1 MTIMSAALMCVSA
14 SYFAATLPAVLGVVY
29 ALQKYY
35 LRTSR
40 QIRLLDLEA
49 KSPLYSHF
57 IESLSGL
64 ITLRAFGWTST
75 FQERNLVLLDASQ
88 KPYYALFC
96 IQQWLTFSLD
106 MIVAILGMVLMILI
120 VKLKHHISG
129 GFVGLA
135 LVNVMTFNQLL
146 AQDVRGWTGVETSLG
161 AVSRIRTFCTETT
174 PEDLPKET
182 EVAPPNWPS
191 RGQIALRNVAAA
203 YVAGDPHVINDIEL
217 VIEPGQRIGL
227 CGRSGSG
234 KSSILATIFRMLEV
248 SPTSR
253 LTIDGMD
260 LSTMSRQGIRR
271 SINAIPQEPFFLN
284 GTVRF
289 NADPRGEHDDTG
301 ILAAL
306 QRVQLA
312 DIVAA
317 KGGLDADLDADFFSH
332 GQRQLFCLA
341 RALLRKSTIL
351 VLDEA
356 TSSVDVKTDQL
367 MQKVCSCI
375 TLSMTRVLDS
385 LLTRKISRSLGKSSK
400 TVPFWPLPI
409 DSTRKVFRLLIFQ
422 V

>member
-1 MTIMSAALMCVSA
+1 LTVFDIELPYRFIDFSLSVFQTIMSAALMCVSA
-14 SYFAATLPAVLGVVY
+14 SYFAATLPVVLGIVY

-40 QIRLLDLEA
+40 QVRLLDLEA

-64 ITLRAFGWTST
+64 TTLRAFGWTSA
-75 FQERNLVLLDASQ
+75 FEERNMLLLDASQ
-88 KPYYALFC
+88 KPFYLLFC
-96 IQQWLTFSLD
+96 IQQWLALSLD
-106 MIVAILGMVLMILI
+106 VIVTVLGMVLMILI
-120 VKLKHHISG
+120 VQLRHHISG

-135 LVNVMTFNQLL
+135 LVNVMSFNQLL
-146 AQDVRGWTGVETSLG
+146 AQVVRNWTGVETSLG
-161 AVSRIRTFCTETT
+161 AVSRIKTFCTETQA
-174 PEDLPKET
+174 EDLPKET
-182 EVAPPNWPS
+182 EPAPPNWPS
-191 RGQIALRNVAAA
+191 RGQISLRNVSAA
-203 YVAGDPHVINDIEL
+203 YRTDDPHVINDIEL

-248 SPTSR
+248 SDTSR

-271 SINAIPQEPFFLN
+271 SINAIPQDPFFLN

-301 ILAAL
+301 ILKAL
-306 QRVQLA
+306 QRVQLT

-341 RALLRKSTIL
+341 RAMLRKSTIL

-367 MQKVCSCI
+367 MQKVCASFPDYWTFADTGILDHSGRVQGLHDSCC
-375 TLSMTRVLDS
+375 
-385 LLTRKISRSLGKSSK
+385 RS
-400 TVPFWPLPI
+400 
-409 DSTRKVFRLLIFQ
+409 
-422 V
+422 